1 MRSTWAPKGQ
11 TPVLTHHFNWQRLSM
26 AGALAYAPDGTDA
39 TLVFALQPGSFNDES
54 LIIFL
59 SELHELVD
67 GEKATVIW
75 DGLTSHRSKKMTAF
89 IKSQRHWLVTERLP
103 PYGHELNP
111 VEQVWGNVK
120 GRELANLCPDS
131 IGEAAYWA
139 DDGLSRISGDAQ
151 LCRAF
156 LRHCGLSL

>member
-1 MRSTWAPKGQ
+1 
-11 TPVLTHHFNWQRLSM
+11 M
-26 AGALAYAPDGTDA
+26 AGALADGADGADA
-39 TLVFALQPGSFNDES
+39 TLVFSLQPGSINDES

-59 SELHELVD
+59 SELHDLLDED
-67 GEKATVIW
+67 KATVIW

-89 IKSQRHWLVTERLP
+89 IKSQRHWLVVERLP
-103 PYGHELNP
+103 SYGHELNL
-111 VEQVWGNVK
+111 VEQLWGNVK
-120 GRELANLCPDS
+120 GRELANLCTDS

-139 DDGLSRISGDAQ
+139 DDGLSRISGDAR

>member
-1 MRSTWAPKGQ
+1 MTG
-11 TPVLTHHFNWQRLSM
+11 
-26 AGALAYAPDGTDA
+26 
-39 TLVFALQPGSFNDES
+39 
-54 LIIFL
+54 FL
-59 SELHELVD
+59 
-67 GEKATVIW
+67 
-75 DGLTSHRSKKMTAF
+75 
-89 IKSQRHWLVTERLP
+89 KSQRHWLVVERLP

-131 IGEAAYWA
+131 IGEAAHSA
-139 DDGLSRISGDAQ
+139 DDGLSRISGDTK